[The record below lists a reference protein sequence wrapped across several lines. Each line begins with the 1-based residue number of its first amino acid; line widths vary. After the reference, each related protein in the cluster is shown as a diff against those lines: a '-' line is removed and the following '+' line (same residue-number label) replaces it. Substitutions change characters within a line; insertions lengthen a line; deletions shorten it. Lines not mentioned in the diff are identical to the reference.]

1 MRIPI
6 PGRELSI
13 RVFEEVATVDEQY
26 NCYDIGVEQ
35 GDGSIDSVVIGGS
48 FSLIKSIANK
58 AEDKAAKAKAKKAK
72 KRARKAATKAS
83 EAVAA
88 ES

>member
-48 FSLIKSIANK
+48 FSLIKHLAKK
-58 AEDKAAKAKAKKAK
+58 ADDKAAASKSKKDSKEA
-72 KRARKAATKAS
+72 
-83 EAVAA
+83 EAVA
-88 ES
+88 S